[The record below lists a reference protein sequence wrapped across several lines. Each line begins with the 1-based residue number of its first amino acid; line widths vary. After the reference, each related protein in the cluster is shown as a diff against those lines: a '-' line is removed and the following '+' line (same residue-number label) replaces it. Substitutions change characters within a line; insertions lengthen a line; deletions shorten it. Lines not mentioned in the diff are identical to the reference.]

1 MADLSKVQQTVQSLN
16 VPGIR
21 NLNARAN
28 GNSIEITGQADSIAA
43 KQTAIKAIT
52 EKVGDLGLV
61 NKIDVASQQNAPHP
75 QPSGAGISQG
85 SELGPQQGQS
95 GRTHKV
101 QKGET
106 LTHIAQK
113 YYGKASEHN
122 RIFEANRNQLS
133 DPDKIREGMTLQIP

>member
-1 MADLSKVQQTVQSLN
+1 MADLAKVQQTVQSLN
-16 VPGIR
+16 VSGIR

-28 GNSIEITGQADSIAA
+28 GSMIEITGQADSIAA
-43 KQTAIKAIT
+43 KQNAIKAIT

-85 SELGPQQGQS
+85 SELGPQQGQ

-106 LTHIAQK
+106 LSQLAQK
-113 YYGKASEHN
+113 YYGKASEYN

-133 DPDKIREGMTLQIP
+133 DPDKIREGQTLRIP